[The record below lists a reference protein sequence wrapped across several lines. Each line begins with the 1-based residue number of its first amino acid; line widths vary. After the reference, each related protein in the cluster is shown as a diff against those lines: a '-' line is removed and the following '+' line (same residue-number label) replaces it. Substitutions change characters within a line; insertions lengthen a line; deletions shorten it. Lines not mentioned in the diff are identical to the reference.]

1 MVIRSFDDLDG
12 AVMSA
17 CLYAAEIPRDR
28 SRLKGTPLGQRA
40 ARPSGVATD
49 PDRRGDSKR

>member
-17 CLYAAEIPRDR
+17 CLYAAEILRDC
-28 SRLKGTPLGQRA
+28 SRLRGTLLGQHA

-49 PDRRGDSKR
+49 PDLRGDGKR